1 MVVRVCLYSND
12 SGSSFSVVKAL
23 RASICWHCSQHMK
36 FHRYDLNL
44 KCGIIVF
51 FLMWLLLLFITSNFS
66 KFFFFKLETVTHEI
80 LNGRGW
86 VLQVIY
92 LSWNKT

>member
-1 MVVRVCLYSND
+1 
-12 SGSSFSVVKAL
+12 
-23 RASICWHCSQHMK
+23 
-36 FHRYDLNL
+36 
-44 KCGIIVF
+44 
-51 FLMWLLLLFITSNFS
+51 MWLLLLFITSNFS